1 MNLSNKVYDV
11 IKQIA
16 LVWLPAI
23 GALYFALSGIW
34 GGIPYGEEVLGTL
47 TGIDTF
53 LGAVLKIS
61 SINYNKQKGDADH
74 GNDAE

>member
-16 LVWLPAI
+16 LVWIPAI
-23 GALYFALSGIW
+23 ETLYSALCGIW
-34 GGIPYGEEVLGTL
+34 GLPLGIVGTL
-47 TGIDTF
+47 AAVDAF

-61 SINYNKQKGDADH
+61 SINYNKQQK
-74 GNDAE
+74 GNDNHGDNTK